1 MSSVAKKII
10 QTSGGTSANNL
21 EFISQKRGAGSV
33 TVNYAT
39 DYLPGDILF
48 ALSVYYSNTAISPED
63 GWTLINSGL
72 YVAASGTGYQ
82 SFAFS
87 RNIADLRSGYIVNSG
102 NIDNVIVVFRPTGY
116 DTFTEVD
123 EDEGLNGATAS
134 ITMTDTN
141 DSLYLGFGAAL
152 GDVVTVT
159 KPSFAT
165 EVDVT
170 GSSGDIKFYWAYQEA
185 GHGNTGTQ
193 TLDVSGTF
201 EVATAIQ
208 LDLT

>member
-1 MSSVAKKII
+1 MSSVAKKMV
-10 QTSGGTSANNL
+10 QAAAGNNGGNNL
-21 EFISQKRGAGSV
+21 EFIGQKWGAGSV
-33 TVNYAT
+33 TVNHTT

-48 ALSVYYSNTAISPED
+48 AFSSYYSNTAISPES

-72 YVAASGTGYQ
+72 YLSYQ

-87 RNIADLRSGYIVNSG
+87 RNIADIRSGYVVNNG
-102 NIDNVIVVFRPTGY
+102 NRDNVILIFRPTGY

-123 EDEGLNGATAS
+123 EDEGLRGATAA
-134 ITMTDTN
+134 IQMTDTN
-141 DSLYLGFGAAL
+141 DSLYIGFGSA
-152 GDVVTVT
+152 VTGGVSVIT

-170 GSSGDIKFYWAYQEA
+170 GSAGSVKFFWAYQEA

-193 TLDVSGTF
+193 ILDVSGTF
-201 EVATAIQ
+201 ENATAIQ

>member
-10 QTSGGTSANNL
+10 QTSGGAGGNNL
-21 EFISQKRGAGSV
+21 EFIGQKWGAGSV
-33 TVNYAT
+33 TVNHTT

-48 ALSVYYSNTAISPED
+48 ALSVYYPNNAISPES

-72 YVAASGTGYQ
+72 YSSYQ

-87 RNIADLRSGYIVNSG
+87 RNIADIRSGYVVNSG
-102 NIDNVIVVFRPTGY
+102 NTDNVVLVFRPTGY

-152 GDVVTVT
+152 GTGSVVTVA

-170 GSSGDIKFYWAYQEA
+170 DSSGDIKFYWAYQKA

-193 TLDVSGTF
+193 ILDVSGTF
-201 EVATAIQ
+201 ETATAIQ

>member
-1 MSSVAKKII
+1 M
-10 QTSGGTSANNL
+10 T
-21 EFISQKRGAGSV
+21 RGV
-33 TVNYAT
+33 
-39 DYLPGDILF
+39 DYEDGDLLF
-48 ALSVYYSNTAISPED
+48 SFMYYYSATAISPES
-63 GWTLINSGL
+63 GWTAINSGL
-72 YVAASGTGYQ
+72 YVAASGTAYQ

-87 RNIADLRSGYIVNSG
+87 RIIANASSYTTNNG
-102 NIDNVIVVFRPTGY
+102 NYDNVIVVFRPTGY

-123 EDEGLNGATAS
+123 EDFGIPNAIAS

-141 DSLYLGFGAAL
+141 DSLYMGFGGVVL
-152 GDVVTVT
+152 NDVTTVA

-170 GSSGDIKFYWAYQEA
+170 GSSGSIKFYWAYQEA

-193 TLDVSGTF
+193 TLEVSGTF

>member
-10 QTSGGTSANNL
+10 QTSGGTGGNNL
-21 EFISQKRGAGSV
+21 EFIGQKWGASTV
-33 TVNYAT
+33 TVIRGV
-39 DYLPGDILF
+39 DYEDGDLLF
-48 ALSVYYSNTAISPED
+48 SYMSYYSNNAISPES

-72 YVAASGTGYQ
+72 YSSFQ

-87 RNIADLRSGYIVNSG
+87 RIIANASGYTTNNG
-102 NIDNVIVVFRPTGY
+102 NRDNVIVVFRPTGY
-116 DTFTEVD
+116 DTVTEVD
-123 EDEGLNGATAS
+123 EDEGINGATAS

-141 DSLYLGFGAAL
+141 DSLYMGFGS
-152 GDVVTVT
+152 VVSSGVTTVV

-170 GSSGDIKFYWAYQEA
+170 DSSGDIKFYWAYQKA

-193 TLDVSGTF
+193 NLDVSGAF
-201 EVATAIQ
+201 ELCTEMQ

>member
-10 QTSGGTSANNL
+10 QTSGGTGGNNL
-21 EFISQKRGAGSV
+21 QFIGQKWGASTV
-33 TVNYAT
+33 TVT
-39 DYLPGDILF
+39 RGVDYEDGDLLF
-48 ALSVYYSNTAISPED
+48 SYMFYYSNNAISPES
-63 GWTLINSGL
+63 GWTAINSGIRP
-72 YVAASGTGYQ
+72 SFQ

-87 RNIADLRSGYIVNSG
+87 RRIANASSYTTNNG
-102 NIDNVIVVFRPTGY
+102 NRDNVIVVFRPTGY

-123 EDEGLNGATAS
+123 EDEGINGATAS

-141 DSLYLGFGAAL
+141 DSLYMGFGSVYVN
-152 GDVVTVT
+152 GVTTLV

-170 GSSGDIKFYWAYQEA
+170 DSSGDIKFYWAYQKA

-193 TLDVSGTF
+193 NLDVSGSF
-201 EVATAIQ
+201 ELCTEIQ

>member
-1 MSSVAKKII
+1 MSTVSNKII
-10 QTSGGTSANNL
+10 QAASGSNGVEGDL
-21 EFISQKRGAGSV
+21 ELIGQKWGKSTV
-33 TVNYAT
+33 TVT
-39 DYLPGDILF
+39 RGVDYEDGDLLF
-48 ALSVYYSNTAISPED
+48 NFMFHYSNTTIAPES

-72 YVAASGTGYQ
+72 YSSFQ

-87 RNIADLRSGYIVNSG
+87 RRIAGASSYTTNNG
-102 NIDNVIVVFRPTGY
+102 NFDNVIVVFRPTGY
-116 DTFTEVD
+116 DTFTEVA
-123 EDEGLNGATAS
+123 EDEGLNSGTAS

-141 DSLYLGFGAAL
+141 DSLYLGFGAVVA
-152 GDVVTVT
+152 GDVVTTT

-170 GSSGDIKFYWAYQEA
+170 DSSGDIKFYWAYQGA

-201 EVATAIQ
+201 EICTAIQ